1 MTPQH
6 HLPADIERTSL
17 SIITAEL
24 DAMGLTPPPE
34 TAAVVKRVIHTT
46 ADFDYAR
53 NLRFTPGAV
62 AAGVAALQAAAPIV
76 TDTNMALSGI
86 TKPGLAR
93 LGGTALCYM
102 ADPEVAALAK
112 ANGTTR
118 AVASM
123 QRAAA
128 EHPGAIL
135 AVGNAPT
142 ALLTIA
148 DLIETAGLRPA
159 LVIGVPVGFVN
170 VWKARSGC
178 LRCAPP
184 TVCPLSLP
192 WGARAAA
199 MLPLPSAT
207 RWCIP
212 PPGCWTPPTG
222 DGNNIFIV
230 RVQSA
235 LRRTLNAFFN
245 QFSPRGVFFHWLVW
259 YTRLSSTNRN

>member
-24 DAMGLTPPPE
+24 AELGLTPPPE

-53 NLRFTPGAV
+53 NLKFTPGAV
-62 AAGVAALQAAAPIV
+62 AAGVAALRAGTPII
-76 TDTNMALSGI
+76 TDTNMALAGI

-93 LGGTALCYM
+93 LGSTALCYM
-102 ADPEVAALAK
+102 ADPEVAALA
-112 ANGTTR
+112 AASGTTR

-123 QRAAA
+123 HRAAA
-128 EHPGAIL
+128 EHPGAVL

-148 DLIETAGLRPA
+148 EEIEAGLRPA

-170 VWKARSGC
+170 VVESKERLFAACEAHGVPAIAAMGRKGGSN
-178 LRCAPP
+178 
-184 TVCPLSLP
+184 V
-192 WGARAAA
+192 AAA
-199 MLPLPSAT
+199 ICNALVYSAAEMLDPSA
-207 RWCIP
+207 
-212 PPGCWTPPTG
+212 
-222 DGNNIFIV
+222 
-230 RVQSA
+230 
-235 LRRTLNAFFN
+235 
-245 QFSPRGVFFHWLVW
+245 RGWK
-259 YTRLSSTNRN
+259 